1 MFIPCLRMFLF
12 GFKKFFFLIDIYIKN
27 VFMKKVVRLTENDLI
42 RIVKKVIN
50 EQYDETLKK
59 ELTNLGGNFE
69 PIKLFSDK
77 TEKNLVGVT
86 FFDEIFRNE
95 DGSINL
101 YPGDIKFSSTL
112 GTKSGYKVL
121 LFKCDTQGL
130 LSKGNGKIL
139 YNSKLENYLK
149 SKTCGKNM

>member
-12 GFKKFFFLIDIYIKN
+12 GFKKNLFFLIDIYIKN

-77 TEKNLVGVT
+77 TEK
-86 FFDEIFRNE
+86 I
-95 DGSINL
+95 
-101 YPGDIKFSSTL
+101 
-112 GTKSGYKVL
+112 
-121 LFKCDTQGL
+121 
-130 LSKGNGKIL
+130 
-139 YNSKLENYLK
+139 
-149 SKTCGKNM
+149 

>member
-1 MFIPCLRMFLF
+1 MFLF
-12 GFKKFFFLIDIYIKN
+12 GFKKNLFFLIDIYIKN

-77 TEKNLVGVT
+77 TEK
-86 FFDEIFRNE
+86 I
-95 DGSINL
+95 
-101 YPGDIKFSSTL
+101 
-112 GTKSGYKVL
+112 
-121 LFKCDTQGL
+121 
-130 LSKGNGKIL
+130 
-139 YNSKLENYLK
+139 
-149 SKTCGKNM
+149 